1 MSRALTQE
9 QALAAVAAKERRAAV
24 RLERCRCG
32 RMPGFRAAR
41 VAQDMVSTWMQCPGC
56 GASGASVEEAV
67 RDDEG
72 AAILWND
79 GKERRR

>member
-1 MSRALTQE
+1 MKPLTQE
-9 QALAAVAAKERRAAV
+9 QALAAVAAKAV
-24 RLERCRCG
+24 RLDRCRCG

-41 VAQDMVSTWMQCPGC
+41 VAQDMVSTWVQCPGC
-56 GASGASVEEAV
+56 GASGESVEEAV